1 MVQGPSDILLTYKD
15 QVTIRQSDLDTLRD
29 GYWLNDAV
37 ISLYLDYM
45 VDQKTLN
52 TSL

>member
-1 MVQGPSDILLTYKD
+1 M
-15 QVTIRQSDLDTLRD
+15 DTLRD

-45 VDQKTLN
+45 VDQKTISTGLFGKVHALDPVAAN
-52 TSL
+52 GML